1 MSEKQKMLNGEIYN
15 AYDEDLILLR
25 NKARHL
31 TKLYNHTDPEETEKR
46 INILK
51 KLFGKIGGNFEL
63 EPPFYCDYGTNI
75 EIGENFYANFNFLVL
90 DDGLVK
96 IGDDVLI
103 APNVSIFTATHLI
116 DPTLRPK
123 NADYT
128 KAVTIGNNVWIGGGS
143 IINPGVTI
151 GDNSVIGSGSV
162 VTKNVPA
169 NVVAAGNPCKI
180 IKYIDKKNKSVIN

>member
-15 AYDEDLILLR
+15 AYEEGLILLR
-25 NKARHL
+25 NRARHL
-31 TKLYNHTDPEETEKR
+31 TKSYNDTDPEATDER
-46 INILK
+46 ISILK
-51 KLFGKIGGNFEL
+51 KLFEKIGGNFEI
-63 EPPFYCDYGTNI
+63 EPPFHCDYGTNI

-96 IGDDVLI
+96 IGDDALFG
-103 APNVSIFTATHLI
+103 PNVSIFTATHLI
-116 DPTLRPK
+116 DPNLRPK

-128 KAVTIGNNVWIGGGS
+128 KAVTIGHNVWVGGGS

-162 VTKNVPA
+162 VTKDIPA
-169 NVVAAGNPCKI
+169 NVVAAGNPCRI
-180 IKYIDKKNKSVIN
+180 IKHIDMKGPI

>member
-15 AYDEDLILLR
+15 AYDESLILLR

-31 TKLYNHTDPEETEKR
+31 TKSYNTTDPEETEKR
-46 INILK
+46 INILE
-51 KLFGKIGGNFEL
+51 KLFGKIGKNFEI

-75 EIGENFYANFNFLVL
+75 EIGENFYANFNCLVL

-96 IGDDVLI
+96 IGNDVLF
-103 APNVSIFTATHLI
+103 APNVSIFTATHLV
-116 DPTLRPK
+116 DPDLRPK

-143 IINPGVTI
+143 IINPGITI

-162 VTKNVPA
+162 VTKNIPA
-169 NVVAAGNPCKI
+169 NVVAVGNPCKI
-180 IKYIDKKNKSVIN
+180 LKYIDEK

>member
-1 MSEKQKMLNGEIYN
+1 MNEQQKMLNGEIYN
-15 AYDEDLILLR
+15 AYDKDLVLLS

-31 TKLYNHTDPEETEKR
+31 TKLYNNTDPEETIER
-46 INILK
+46 INIIK
-51 KLFGKIGGNFEL
+51 KLLGEIGGNFEI
-63 EPPFYCDYGTNI
+63 EPPFHCDYGTNI

-96 IGDDVLI
+96 IGHDVLC

-116 DPTLRPK
+116 DPKLRPK

-162 VTKNVPA
+162 VTKNIPA
-169 NVVAAGNPCKI
+169 NVIAVGNPCRI
-180 IKYIDKKNKSVIN
+180 IKNID

>member
-1 MSEKQKMLNGEIYN
+1 MDEQQKMLKGEIYN

-31 TKLYNHTDPEETEKR
+31 TKSYNNTDPEETAER

-51 KLFGKIGGNFEL
+51 RLFGRIGGNFEI

-75 EIGENFYANFNFLVL
+75 EIGEKFYANFNFVVL

-103 APNVSIFTATHLI
+103 GPNVSIFTATHLV

-123 NADYT
+123 DADYT
-128 KAVTIGNNVWIGGGS
+128 KAVKIGNNVWIGGGS

-162 VTKNVPA
+162 VTKNLPA

-180 IKYIDKKNKSVIN
+180 IQYIDKIAKVI

>member
-1 MSEKQKMLNGEIYN
+1 MTEKEKMLNGEIYN
-15 AYDEDLILLR
+15 AYDENLIPLR

-31 TKLYNHTDPEETEKR
+31 TKEYNNTDPEECEKR
-46 INILK
+46 HDILK
-51 KLFGKIGGNFEL
+51 KLFGKIGGNFEI
-63 EPPFYCDYGTNI
+63 EPPFYCDYGFNM

-103 APNVSIFTATHLI
+103 GPNVNIFTASHLLN
-116 DPTLRPK
+116 PKLRPK
-123 NADYT
+123 NGDFT
-128 KAVTIGNNVWIGGGS
+128 KKVTIGNNVWIGGGS

-162 VTKNVPA
+162 VTKDIPA
-169 NVVAAGNPCKI
+169 NVLAVGSPCRV
-180 IKYIDKKNKSVIN
+180 IKDIEEE

>member
-15 AYDEDLILLR
+15 AYDESLILLR

-31 TKLYNHTDPEETEKR
+31 TKLYNNTEPEEKQER

-51 KLFGKIGGNFEL
+51 NLFGKIGDKFEI

-75 EIGENFYANFNFLVL
+75 EIGESFYANFNFLVL

-96 IGDDVLI
+96 IGDDALFG
-103 APNVSIFTATHLI
+103 PNVSILTATHLI
-116 DPTLRPK
+116 DPNLRPK

-128 KAVTIGNNVWIGGGS
+128 KAVTIGNNVWVGGGC

-162 VTKNVPA
+162 VTKNIPP
-169 NVVAAGNPCKI
+169 NVVAVGNPCKI
-180 IKYIDKKNKSVIN
+180 LKHV

>member
-1 MSEKQKMLNGEIYN
+1 MNNKQKMLNGDVYN
-15 AYDEDLILLR
+15 AYAEDLILLR

-31 TKLYNHTDPEETEKR
+31 TKEYNNSDPEETEKR

-51 KLFGKIGGNFEL
+51 KLFGKIGDNFEI
-63 EPPFYCDYGTNI
+63 EPPFHCDYGTHM

-103 APNVSIFTATHLI
+103 APDVKILTATHLI
-116 DPTLRPK
+116 SPKLRPK

-128 KAVTIGNNVWIGGGS
+128 KSVTIGNNVWIGAGS

-162 VTKNVPA
+162 VTKDIPA
-169 NVVAAGNPCKI
+169 NVVAVGNPCRILKPI
-180 IKYIDKKNKSVIN
+180 VEE

>member
-1 MSEKQKMLNGEIYN
+1 MNEQQKMLNGEIYN
-15 AYDEDLILLR
+15 AYDEDLVLLR

-31 TKLYNHTDPEETEKR
+31 TKLYNNTDPEETIER
-46 INILK
+46 INIIK
-51 KLFGKIGGNFEL
+51 KLLGEIGDNFEI
-63 EPPFYCDYGTNI
+63 EPPFHCDYGTNI
-75 EIGENFYANFNFLVL
+75 KIGENFYANFNFLVL
-90 DDGLVK
+90 DDGPVK
-96 IGDDVLI
+96 IGHDVLC

-116 DPTLRPK
+116 DPKLRPK

-162 VTKNVPA
+162 VTKNIPA
-169 NVVAAGNPCKI
+169 NVIAVGNPCRI
-180 IKYIDKKNKSVIN
+180 IKNID

>member
-1 MSEKQKMLNGEIYN
+1 MSEKQKMLSGEIYN
-15 AYDEDLILLR
+15 AYDKGLILLR

-31 TKLYNHTDPEETEKR
+31 TKAYNNTDPEAVEER

-51 KLFGKIGGNFEL
+51 NLFGKIGENFEI
-63 EPPFYCDYGTNI
+63 EPPFHCDYGTNI
-75 EIGENFYANFNFLVL
+75 EIGENFYANFNFLIL

-96 IGDDVLI
+96 IGDNVLC

-116 DPTLRPK
+116 DPSLRPK

-128 KAVTIGNNVWIGGGS
+128 KAVTVGNNVWIGGGV
-143 IINPGVTI
+143 IINPGITI

-162 VTKNVPA
+162 VTKDIPA
-169 NVVAAGNPCKI
+169 NVVAVGNPCKI
-180 IKYIDKKNKSVIN
+180 LKHIAD

>member
-15 AYDEDLILLR
+15 AYDKDLIPLR

-31 TKLYNHTDPEETEKR
+31 TKLYNNTDPEETMNR
-46 INILK
+46 IDILK
-51 KLFGKIGGNFEL
+51 KLFGKIGKNFEI
-63 EPPFYCDYGTNI
+63 EPPFHCDYGTNM

-116 DPTLRPK
+116 DPKLRPK

-162 VTKNVPA
+162 VTKNIPA
-169 NVVAAGNPCKI
+169 NVVAAGDPCRI
-180 IKYIDKKNKSVIN
+180 IKNIDKK

>member
-1 MSEKQKMLNGEIYN
+1 MTEKQKMLNGEVYN
-15 AYDEDLILLR
+15 AYDESLILLR

-31 TKLYNHTDPEETEKR
+31 TKSYNNTDPEATIER

-51 KLFGKIGGNFEL
+51 KLFGKIGENFEI
-63 EPPFYCDYGTNI
+63 EPPFHCDYGTNM
-75 EIGENFYANFNFLVL
+75 EIGESFYANFNLVVL

-103 APNVSIFTATHLI
+103 GPNVGIYTATHLI
-116 DPTLRPK
+116 DPKLRPK

-151 GDNSVIGSGSV
+151 GDNSIIGSGSV
-162 VTKNVPA
+162 VTKNIPA
-169 NVVAAGNPCKI
+169 NVIAVGNPCKI
-180 IKYIDKKNKSVIN
+180 LKKIK

>member
-1 MSEKQKMLNGEIYN
+1 MNEKQKMLNGEIYN
-15 AYDEDLILLR
+15 AYDKDLVLLR

-31 TKLYNHTDPEETEKR
+31 TKLYNNTDPEETVER
-46 INILK
+46 INIIK
-51 KLFGKIGGNFEL
+51 KLFGKIGDNFEI
-63 EPPFYCDYGTNI
+63 EPPFHCDYGTNI
-75 EIGENFYANFNFLVL
+75 EIGENFYANFNFLIL

-96 IGDDVLI
+96 IGHDVLC

-116 DPTLRPK
+116 DPKLRPK

-162 VTKNVPA
+162 VTKDIPA
-169 NVVAAGNPCKI
+169 NVIAVGTPCRI
-180 IKYIDKKNKSVIN
+180 IKKID

>member
-1 MSEKQKMLNGEIYN
+1 MCEKQKMLNGEIYN
-15 AYDEDLILLR
+15 AYDKDLILLR

-31 TKLYNHTDPEETEKR
+31 TKRYNNTDPEEIAER
-46 INILK
+46 ITILK
-51 KLFGKIGGNFEL
+51 NLFGKIGGNFEI
-63 EPPFYCDYGTNI
+63 EPPFNCDYGFNI
-75 EIGENFYANFNFLVL
+75 EIGESFYANFNFLVL

-96 IGDDVLI
+96 IGNNVLC

-116 DPTLRPK
+116 DPSLRPK

-128 KAVTIGNNVWIGGGS
+128 KSVTIGNNVWIGGGS

-162 VTKNVPA
+162 VCKDIPA
-169 NVVAAGNPCKI
+169 NVVAVGNPCR
-180 IKYIDKKNKSVIN
+180 VIRNV

>member
-1 MSEKQKMLNGEIYN
+1 MSEKHKMLNGEIYN

-31 TKLYNHTDPEETEKR
+31 TKLYNNTDPEEADER
-46 INILK
+46 INLLK
-51 KLFGKIGGNFEL
+51 KLFGKIGGNFEI
-63 EPPFYCDYGTNI
+63 EPPFHCDYGTNI

-116 DPTLRPK
+116 DPALRPK

-143 IINPGVTI
+143 IINPGITI
-151 GDNSVIGSGSV
+151 GNNSVIGSGSV
-162 VTKNVPA
+162 VTKNIPD
-169 NVVAAGNPCKI
+169 NVVAVGNPCKI
-180 IKYIDKKNKSVIN
+180 IKYIDEK

>member
-1 MSEKQKMLNGEIYN
+1 MSEQQKMLKGEVYN
-15 AYDEDLILLR
+15 AYDDNLILLR

-31 TKLYNHTDPEETEKR
+31 TKKYNNTDPEEIENR
-46 INILK
+46 INLLK
-51 KLFGKIGGNFEL
+51 QLFGKIGKNFEI
-63 EPPFYCDYGTNI
+63 EPPFLCDYGTNI

-96 IGDDVLI
+96 IGDDVLF

-116 DPTLRPK
+116 NPKLRPK

-128 KAVTIGNNVWIGGGS
+128 KAVTIGNNVWIGGGA
-143 IINPGVTI
+143 IINPGVSI

-162 VTKNVPA
+162 VTKNIPK
-169 NVVAAGNPCKI
+169 NVVAVGNPCKI
-180 IKYIDKKNKSVIN
+180 IQYIDKD